1 MLGLLGFMPL
11 PSLSPARLPR
21 ALMAAA
27 DARCPAACAVPAA
40 AMERMAAEAPQA
52 LNVLQMAVCRANT
65 LDLSNAAA
73 QHQQGGL
80 FPK

>member
-1 MLGLLGFMPL
+1 
-11 PSLSPARLPR
+11 
-21 ALMAAA
+21 
-27 DARCPAACAVPAA
+27 
-40 AMERMAAEAPQA
+40 MERMAAEAPQA